1 MQNLPDTATESVIA
15 WQTDARSALAQR
27 QFKTAEDYCR
37 KILTADPRNADAHLV
52 LAMLAV
58 ETGQLLPAAKLLQ
71 RAAAFAP
78 DNPEYL
84 AQLGRVLIML
94 NKPEQA
100 EMAAAKALALN
111 PQDGVTL
118 DTIGCIYSHTAD
130 HDKAIGPFTQATSA
144 NPGNP
149 DFHYNLALSQRFL
162 GDFDGAESSYEK
174 AIAADPA
181 CYKAQWSLAHLR
193 RQTAQQ
199 NHIVR
204 LETAINQ
211 VHDNDEAKILLH
223 NGLAKEHEDL
233 EHFDTA
239 FTHMVSS
246 NNLVRRREPYAI
258 EEDRKLF
265 NEIIDTFTHNIA
277 TQDSA
282 GIDSE
287 QPIFI
292 VGMPRTGTTLVE
304 RIISSH
310 SAVHSAGEL
319 NNFGQQLSRLANTQ
333 SQQLLDLPTL
343 RAGVKLDP
351 EIIGQAYLESISPT
365 TTKHKRFV
373 DKMPPNFLNI
383 GFIRRSLPQ
392 ARIIVVRRNPMDT
405 CLSNFRQL
413 FSLEHANHYRYSSDL
428 LDTGR
433 YFLLFDQLIRHW
445 EDLYSGQI
453 LQLNY
458 EQLIANQDSESRR
471 LINFCGLGWQDAC
484 LHFET
489 NNSAVSTA
497 SSAQVR
503 QPVYATAVERW
514 RHYEQHLQPLRQL
527 LEDNGVTV

>member
-1 MQNLPDTATESVIA
+1 MQNLPDKATESVIA
-15 WQTDARSALAQR
+15 WQTDARNALARR

-58 ETGQLLPAAKLLQ
+58 ETGQLLPAVKLLQ

-94 NKPEQA
+94 EKPDQA
-100 EMAAAKALALN
+100 KLAAEKALALN
-111 PQDGVTL
+111 PQDGITL
-118 DTIGCIYSHTAD
+118 DTIGCIYSHIAD
-130 HDKAIGPFTQATSA
+130 HDKAIEPFTRATRA
-144 NPGNP
+144 NPANS

-162 GDFDGAESSYEK
+162 GDFVGAEKSYEN

-181 CYKAQWSLAHLR
+181 CHKAHWSLAHLR

-204 LETAINQ
+204 LETAIKQ
-211 VHDNDEAKILLH
+211 AHDNDEAKILLH

-233 EHFDTA
+233 GHFDTA
-239 FTHMVSS
+239 FTHMISS
-246 NNLVRRREPYAI
+246 KHLVRSKEPYSI

-265 NEIIDTFTHNIA
+265 NEIIDTFSDDISTRSSSGV
-277 TQDSA
+277 DS
-282 GIDSE
+282 D
-287 QPIFI
+287 QPIFV

-319 NNFGQQLSRLANTQ
+319 NNFGQQLSRLANTK

-343 RAGVKLDP
+343 REGARLDP
-351 EIIGQAYLESISPT
+351 ATIGQAYLESVSPIAA
-365 TTKHKRFV
+365 KHTRFV

-383 GFIRRSLPQ
+383 GFIRRSLPK
-392 ARIIVVRRNPMDT
+392 ARIIIIRRNPMDT

-413 FSLEHANHYRYSSDL
+413 FSLEHANYLRYSSDL

-445 EDLYSGQI
+445 QDLYSGQI
-453 LQLNY
+453 LQLDY
-458 EQLIANQDSESRR
+458 EQLIASQESETRR
-471 LINFCGLGWQDAC
+471 LINFCGLDWQDAC

-489 NNSAVSTA
+489 NKSAVSTA

-503 QPVYATAVERW
+503 QPVYSTAVERW

-527 LEDNGVTV
+527 LEDNCGTV